1 MAFSGKGFP
10 LDVQPDDL
18 TFDNLRYQYGTG
30 RAYTISGAGRNRV
43 TGYRTGVQT
52 KLGDIEISNWMALMQ
67 ELIEKSGEQAL
78 HAALIEWLS
87 EHNYRKAGKS
97 EIAREAMELHSSRIF
112 DNEEWVDFLPFNRRY
127 RPEVLSGVET
137 VDVFTDC
144 CQQWGTVTRR
154 RLEWDRS
161 VYGKRVSC
169 PVCGRLSEYQSE
181 QPDGLSLPMED
192 NVDPLPTTEEIGLAT
207 MAVLKRVR
215 KIMLGYDLKYHLS
228 DFSYAGMGGEVCN
241 QGAANSV
248 RWAAYYQKGKV
259 IQVDLTCKCK
269 RNGRKLRFL
278 MKENA
283 GLLDEAGAQ
292 VGGNGVTFIFSLGEL
307 LREGCS
313 ASQSVGCLT

>member
-1 MAFSGKGFP
+1 MGFP
-10 LDVQPDDL
+10 GRELPLNVQPDDI
-18 TFDNLRYQYGTG
+18 TFDNLRYQCGTG
-30 RAYTISGAGRNRV
+30 RAYTISGSGRNRA

-52 KLGDIEISNWMALMQ
+52 KLGDIEISNWMELMQ
-67 ELIEKSGEQAL
+67 KLIEKSGEQDL

-97 EIAREAMELHSSRIF
+97 EIAREAMELHSNRIF
-112 DNEEWVDFLPFNRRY
+112 DNEEWLDFLTFNQRY

-137 VDVFTDC
+137 VDVFTGC
-144 CQQWGTVTRR
+144 CQQWGTVTKR

-181 QPDGLSLPMED
+181 QPDELSLPVED

-207 MAVLKRVR
+207 MAALKLVR
-215 KIMLGYDLKYHLS
+215 KIVLGHGIKYHLS
-228 DFSYAGMGGEVCN
+228 DFSYPGTDGELCN

-248 RWAAYYQKGKV
+248 RWAAYHQKGQV
-259 IQVDLTCKCK
+259 IQVELSCKCK
-269 RNGRKLRFL
+269 RNGRKLRVL

-283 GLLDEAGAQ
+283 ALLDEAEAEIGR
-292 VGGNGVTFIFSLGEL
+292 NGVMFFFPLCEL
-307 LREGCS
+307 LHEVDP
-313 ASQSVGCLT
+313 AS